1 MDDEDAD
8 QSDAAGE
15 IALLADVFM
24 MLHPATLPM
33 LKRMFE
39 EFRRE
44 ANDDGEVQFVRQAE
58 IAILAVDRAI
68 ADHEAVDT

>member
-24 MLHPATLPM
+24 MLHP
-33 LKRMFE
+33 KYRS
-39 EFRRE
+39 
-44 ANDDGEVQFVRQAE
+44 
-58 IAILAVDRAI
+58 
-68 ADHEAVDT
+68 